1 MGSMVLLALQ
11 LSACFTFMLVA
22 EGLMEEWSQLLTPP
36 PIYLRATSDRPRAAA
51 AQHRRNK
58 GRNTG
63 QPRTPGTRG
72 DRGGPA
78 QQRPRSS
85 GRGAERS
92 QESGGGISIPA
103 SGDQLCQTTF
113 GPTLPQ
119 ARGLFTHLFG
129 GVNIKTYNCFGKKNG
144 PV

>member
-1 MGSMVLLALQ
+1 MVLLALQ

-36 PIYLRATSDRPRAAA
+36 PIYLHTTSDRPRAAV

-72 DRGGPA
+72 DRGGSGA
-78 QQRPRSS
+78 AAATEQRPRAGEEPGIR
-85 GRGAERS
+85 GRHLY
-92 QESGGGISIPA
+92 P
-103 SGDQLCQTTF
+103 
-113 GPTLPQ
+113 
-119 ARGLFTHLFG
+119 GLR
-129 GVNIKTYNCFGKKNG
+129 
-144 PV
+144 